1 LNEAKPGNLRAPDLK
16 VKALQVRY
24 SNGAGAVTALDI
36 AQLSVPS
43 GAQLAVTG
51 PSGSGKSTFLYAIGG
66 LLRPQRGCVL
76 WDGRDI
82 LSEVE
87 SARDRWRRHTVGFAF
102 QDFHLLPELTP
113 LQNVLLPASFERFAA
128 DRSLRERAVALLE
141 HFAVPQ
147 ARKSTASLS
156 RGEQQRVAIA
166 RALLFDPPV
175 ILADEPTASLD
186 AKAGAVVI
194 DILLQLSA
202 RDRRTVIA
210 ISHDQELLQRFANK
224 LALDHGR
231 PTERPS
237 QPMQAA
243 QVVPGIASGIAPGI
257 AP

>member
-1 LNEAKPGNLRAPDLK
+1 LNEAKPGTLRAPDLK
-16 VKALQVRY
+16 IEGLQVSY
-24 SNGAGAVTALDI
+24 SNGAGAVAALEI
-36 AQLSVPS
+36 EQLSVPPGS
-43 GAQLAVTG
+43 RLAVTG

-66 LLRPQRGCVL
+66 LLRPQRGRVL

-82 LSEVE
+82 LNEAE

-128 DRSLRERAVALLE
+128 DSATRARAVALLE
-141 HFAVPQ
+141 HFSVPQ

-186 AKAGAVVI
+186 AKAGDVVI
-194 DILLQLSA
+194 EILLQLSA
-202 RDRRTVIA
+202 RDGRTVIA
-210 ISHDQELLQRFANK
+210 ISHDQELLRRFSNTI
-224 LALDHGR
+224 ALDHGKMTQR
-231 PTERPS
+231 
-237 QPMQAA
+237 QAA
-243 QVVPGIASGIAPGI
+243 P
-257 AP
+257 